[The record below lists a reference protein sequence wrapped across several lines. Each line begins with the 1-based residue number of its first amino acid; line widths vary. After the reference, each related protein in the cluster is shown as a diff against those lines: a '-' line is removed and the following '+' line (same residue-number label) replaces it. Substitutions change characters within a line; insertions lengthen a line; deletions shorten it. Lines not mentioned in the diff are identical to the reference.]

1 MLLHGLPTIR
11 QFIWIWKRSSASL
24 FGSATSSFTFRC
36 IQWISSP
43 LPLSLLLPAVLFN
56 PLFLS
61 PFFPA
66 YRSGSAPPSYSHHAD
81 RSAGHQRG
89 FISHSET
96 ASSLMDGSAILF
108 NSPPLRPPP
117 SLSLSP
123 YTYPLARLLS
133 LLFLSLSAAAVVV
146 VSSPARS
153 FSSES
158 IQPLDARLYTAAGYS
173 RKIHEFRCPVI
184 REFRIFRISSP
195 SPLVSSFFWQDTT
208 HGVMVVKHLDDVSKS
223 KSFRFLARFIRDR
236 CILKTFNS
244 GRIVKIRDIFSK
256 RYSKQM
262 FFQRVLSGE
271 RRYISCVLRERE
283 EIRKTRFD
291 LRCRDGCSEEKKK
304 RKINRARSYV
314 FKVYNFCFM
323 QE

>member
-117 SLSLSP
+117 LSLSSSLHLPPCSPALASLSLSLSP
-123 YTYPLARLLS
+123 PPPSSSS
-133 LLFLSLSAAAVVV
+133 LLPLVLFPPSLSNH
-146 VSSPARS
+146 SMRDYILWLDTREKFTS
-153 FSSES
+153 F
-158 IQPLDARLYTAAGYS
+158 DA
-173 RKIHEFRCPVI
+173 P
-184 REFRIFRISSP
+184 
-195 SPLVSSFFWQDTT
+195 
-208 HGVMVVKHLDDVSKS
+208 
-223 KSFRFLARFIRDR
+223 
-236 CILKTFNS
+236 
-244 GRIVKIRDIFSK
+244 
-256 RYSKQM
+256 
-262 FFQRVLSGE
+262 
-271 RRYISCVLRERE
+271 
-283 EIRKTRFD
+283 
-291 LRCRDGCSEEKKK
+291 
-304 RKINRARSYV
+304 
-314 FKVYNFCFM
+314 
-323 QE
+323 

>member
-1 MLLHGLPTIR
+1 MKKKDREEIDSAIAGFFVSSRNRYAAAWPSNNTTIYMDLEEV
-11 QFIWIWKRSSASL
+11 FSVSL
-24 FGSATSSFTFRC
+24 RIRYLEFY
-36 IQWISSP
+36 
-43 LPLSLLLPAVLFN
+43 LPLYSMDLL
-56 PLFLS
+56 
-61 PFFPA
+61 
-66 YRSGSAPPSYSHHAD
+66 
-81 RSAGHQRG
+81 
-89 FISHSET
+89 T
-96 ASSLMDGSAILF
+96 
-108 NSPPLRPPP
+108 PP
-117 SLSLSP
+117 SLSFCPLFSLTPYSFLLSFPRTGRALRRPLTRTTRIALPGISEVLSRIQRLHRPSWMDRQSSLTLRLSAPPLSLSLPP

-158 IQPLDARLYTAAGYS
+158 IQPLDARLYTVAGYS

-236 CILKTFNS
+236 CILRTFNS

-271 RRYISCVLRERE
+271 RRYISCALRERE

-291 LRCRDGCSEEKKK
+291 LRC
-304 RKINRARSYV
+304 
-314 FKVYNFCFM
+314 
-323 QE
+323 

>member
-117 SLSLSP
+117 SLSLFLP
-123 YTYPLARLLS
+123 TLTPLLACSRFSLS
-133 LLFLSLSAAAVVV
+133 LSLSAAAVVV

-195 SPLVSSFFWQDTT
+195 SPLVSS
-208 HGVMVVKHLDDVSKS
+208 
-223 KSFRFLARFIRDR
+223 
-236 CILKTFNS
+236 S
-244 GRIVKIRDIFSK
+244 GKIRRTGLWSLSISTTYRNRNRFNAYLGSF
-256 RYSKQM
+256 YSRLVH
-262 FFQRVLSGE
+262 FENV
-271 RRYISCVLRERE
+271 
-283 EIRKTRFD
+283 
-291 LRCRDGCSEEKKK
+291 
-304 RKINRARSYV
+304 
-314 FKVYNFCFM
+314 
-323 QE
+323 

>member
-1 MLLHGLPTIR
+1 MKKKDREEIDSAIAGFFVSSRNRYAAAWPSNNTTIYMDLEEV
-11 QFIWIWKRSSASL
+11 FSVSL
-24 FGSATSSFTFRC
+24 RIRYLEFY
-36 IQWISSP
+36 
-43 LPLSLLLPAVLFN
+43 LPLYSMDLLTPPSLSFC
-56 PLFLS
+56 PLFSLTPYSFLLS
-61 PFFPA
+61 FPRTGRA
-66 YRSGSAPPSYSHHAD
+66 LRRPLTRTTRIALPGISEVLSRIQRLHRPSWMD
-81 RSAGHQRG
+81 RQ
-89 FISHSET
+89 
-96 ASSLMDGSAILF
+96 SSLTLRLSA
-108 NSPPLRPPP
+108 P
-117 SLSLSP
+117 SLSLSLFLP
-123 YTYPLARLLS
+123 TLTPLLACSRFSLS
-133 LLFLSLSAAAVVV
+133 LSLSAAAVVV

-158 IQPLDARLYTAAGYS
+158 IQPLDARLYTVAGYS

-271 RRYISCVLRERE
+271 RRYISCALRERE

-291 LRCRDGCSEEKKK
+291 LRC
-304 RKINRARSYV
+304 
-314 FKVYNFCFM
+314 
-323 QE
+323 

>member
-117 SLSLSP
+117 LSLSLPP

-195 SPLVSSFFWQDTT
+195 SPLVSSFFW
-208 HGVMVVKHLDDVSKS
+208 
-223 KSFRFLARFIRDR
+223 
-236 CILKTFNS
+236 
-244 GRIVKIRDIFSK
+244 
-256 RYSKQM
+256 
-262 FFQRVLSGE
+262 
-271 RRYISCVLRERE
+271 
-283 EIRKTRFD
+283 
-291 LRCRDGCSEEKKK
+291 
-304 RKINRARSYV
+304 
-314 FKVYNFCFM
+314 
-323 QE
+323 

>member
-117 SLSLSP
+117 PSLSLPTLTPLLACSRFSFFLSP
-123 YTYPLARLLS
+123 PPPSSSS
-133 LLFLSLSAAAVVV
+133 LLPPVLFPPSLSNH
-146 VSSPARS
+146 SMRDYILRLDTREKFTS
-153 FSSES
+153 F
-158 IQPLDARLYTAAGYS
+158 DA
-173 RKIHEFRCPVI
+173 P
-184 REFRIFRISSP
+184 
-195 SPLVSSFFWQDTT
+195 
-208 HGVMVVKHLDDVSKS
+208 
-223 KSFRFLARFIRDR
+223 
-236 CILKTFNS
+236 
-244 GRIVKIRDIFSK
+244 
-256 RYSKQM
+256 
-262 FFQRVLSGE
+262 
-271 RRYISCVLRERE
+271 
-283 EIRKTRFD
+283 
-291 LRCRDGCSEEKKK
+291 
-304 RKINRARSYV
+304 
-314 FKVYNFCFM
+314 
-323 QE
+323 

>member
-117 SLSLSP
+117 LSLSLPP

-133 LLFLSLSAAAVVV
+133 LLSLSLSLRRRRRRRLF
-146 VSSPARS
+146 SRS
-153 FSSES
+153 FFFLRVYPTTRCEIIYCGWILAKNSRVSMPRNTR
-158 IQPLDARLYTAAGYS
+158 IPNIPNFFPLPPRFVFLLVRYDARGY
-173 RKIHEFRCPVI
+173 
-184 REFRIFRISSP
+184 
-195 SPLVSSFFWQDTT
+195 
-208 HGVMVVKHLDDVSKS
+208 
-223 KSFRFLARFIRDR
+223 
-236 CILKTFNS
+236 
-244 GRIVKIRDIFSK
+244 GR
-256 RYSKQM
+256 
-262 FFQRVLSGE
+262 
-271 RRYISCVLRERE
+271 
-283 EIRKTRFD
+283 
-291 LRCRDGCSEEKKK
+291 
-304 RKINRARSYV
+304 
-314 FKVYNFCFM
+314 
-323 QE
+323 